1 MELGESQ
8 RSYDVE
14 PLFDPVPRVEP
25 EREPDEP
32 VVAVPEAAELAAA

>member
-8 RSYDVE
+8 RAYDVE
-14 PLFDPVPRVEP
+14 PLVDPVPRAEP

-32 VVAVPEAAELAAA
+32 VVAVPDAVEVAAA